1 MKGFVFFTIIYIVN
15 SIQITST
22 ASITSIPINKV
33 NPSPSSNV
41 FYKPSVHYSLS
52 ASAKPSSKNPVITSA
67 KPSAKPLVS
76 VSAHPSHN
84 ATIYK
89 IKLNENQK
97 KIVNEDIKKIETNK
111 NNINPQIKKN
121 EQQKSNKFIIIFC
134 AIIII
139 VFGYGIYKC
148 IYIIINTKPKK
159 VENQLP
165 FHNTKL
171 YENNNNIYQLQPH
184 SPKSHEQCY
193 RRISS
198 NSNISNM
205 ESF

>member
-1 MKGFVFFTIIYIVN
+1 MYSIISSLKMKGFVFFAVIYTVN

-22 ASITSIPINKV
+22 ASVTTIPVNKV
-33 NPSPSSNV
+33 YPSPSSNV
-41 FYKPSVHYSLS
+41 YY
-52 ASAKPSSKNPVITSA
+52 
-67 KPSAKPLVS
+67 KPSAKKSVS
-76 VSAHPSHN
+76 VSAYASPN
-84 ATIYK
+84 ATSYK

-97 KIVNEDIKKIETNK
+97 KIAIETKKNK
-111 NNINPQIKKN
+111 INPKIKKN

-134 AIIII
+134 AFIII

-148 IYIIINTKPKK
+148 IYIIKNTKPKK
-159 VENQLP
+159 VEIQLP

-171 YENNNNIYQLQPH
+171 NKNNNNIYQLQPH
-184 SPKSHEQCY
+184 SPKSPEQCY

-198 NSNISNM
+198 NSSLSP